1 MLTLLTCRY
10 AYAPKSGH
18 HPSSG
23 QKFSFAPEDG
33 IQKNLTKHTF
43 RVRNQSTNATIF
55 STVHCCQKHQTCR
68 WAVIKKPAMETVI
81 FSAPKISVQA
91 NITLLRQ
98 NQICLL
104 QTQHLFSTVQ
114 TLSVSQKAWLWAVIP
129 TTTQV

>member
-1 MLTLLTCRY
+1 
-10 AYAPKSGH
+10 
-18 HPSSG
+18 
-23 QKFSFAPEDG
+23 
-33 IQKNLTKHTF
+33 
-43 RVRNQSTNATIF
+43 
-55 STVHCCQKHQTCR
+55 
-68 WAVIKKPAMETVI
+68 METVI
-81 FSAPKISVQA
+81 FSAPKISVPA